1 MRPSRFQQ
9 RLVGIVAICSIVWI
23 NWLARTDPWIKW
35 EVGAG
40 SGMVAWFFFWTIW
53 LRSRPHQLGTTLMMA
68 GTLVFFISLPMLA
81 AWQMTTGWPAL
92 TGAGITITMGWI
104 VSWVWCFHKRKSK
117 KGAVALM
124 ITSVGMAIFICM
136 TIPFAMHTLP
146 EVTWP
151 EAITTMALWLYLG
164 LIVIGV
170 PLLLALAVVVLPIRL
185 WRMSKRGQGNTYHG
199 FSQGMEGS

>member
-9 RLVGIVAICSIVWI
+9 LLGGIMAMCAFIWVS
-23 NWLARTDPWIKW
+23 WLAQTDPWIKL

-40 SGMVAWFFFWTIW
+40 AGMVAWFFFWNIW
-53 LRSRPHQLGTTLMMA
+53 LRSGPHRLGTTLMMA

-81 AWQMTTGWPAL
+81 AWQMTQGWPAL
-92 TGAGITITMGWI
+92 TGAGITITMAWI
-104 VSWVWCFHKRKSK
+104 VSWVWCFHTRKSK
-117 KGAVALM
+117 KDTVALM

-151 EAITTMALWLYLG
+151 EAITTMVLWLYLG

-170 PLLLALAVVVLPIRL
+170 PLLLAFSAIVLPIRL
-185 WRMSKRGQGNTYHG
+185 WRMSKRNQRNLHHG
-199 FSQGMEGS
+199 FSQGIGGH